1 MTSILSRS
9 SIYPRMLHKIIPI
22 LKIDLILCAASHRW
36 TDLNSSKPSNCA
48 MSNKI
53 TSFQRHIA
61 HFNTTSTGII
71 TPFQSLKTFL
81 SVGFDFPVALVSAFS
96 LPLRY
101 GNCGFL
107 SLNIDVAKI
116 PPAKQPSQLES
127 VSMQKESYDR
137 SEFLALLKDDGRDGW
152 LDRLHMIGYW
162 TMAAATQGSER
173 GRIGK
178 EDIEAIQ
185 EGVLMKK
192 LQQRRRDRHD
202 VLPLWRGGPISC
214 VYGILIWPLILQTD
228 SIVE

>member
-1 MTSILSRS
+1 MSLASRLMTCQDHQYIPECYIGSYQFSRSISISCTLSR
-9 SIYPRMLHKIIPI
+9 
-22 LKIDLILCAASHRW
+22 RW
-36 TDLNSSKPSNCA
+36 TDFIPPKLSDCA
-48 MSNKI
+48 MSDKI

-61 HFNTTSTGII
+61 HFNTSSTGVI

-81 SVGFDFPVALVSAFS
+81 SIGFDFPVALVSAFS

-107 SLNIDVAKI
+107 SLNIDIAKI

-127 VSMQKESYDR
+127 VSIKKESYDR

-152 LDRLHMIGYW
+152 LDRLHMLGYW
-162 TMAAATQGSER
+162 TMAAATTGSEK

-178 EDIEAIQ
+178 GDIEAIQ

-214 VYGILIWPLILQTD
+214 V
-228 SIVE
+228 